1 MKDIAFLLSD
11 VRLIV
16 VGFLCGWKF
25 LRNYGNWLLGLEC
38 MVVGVSATNFL
49 VGSLLGP
56 EAGNVPFSV
65 AFFLDAFSRSFGFT
79 LVPVLGLMVVT
90 HRYKPTLAVEVGAF
104 GLAVVGGLVLGGL
117 DHSTLHVG
125 PASFFVVMNL
135 LTTLFLAYFVT
146 RLWGIGVKHLAG
158 WAALVTAAGTAIAVT
173 YDFFPLPFDDELR
186 TIFYTAA
193 LTTWGAQGLVYY
205 LAYRAMHTHNI
216 SADAKPDQKVTALS

>member
-11 VRLIV
+11 VWLIIIA
-16 VGFLCGWKF
+16 FSCGWKF
-25 LRNYGNWLLGLEC
+25 LCNYGNWLLGLESL
-38 MVVGVSATNFL
+38 VVGVSATNFL
-49 VGSLLGP
+49 AGSLLGP
-56 EAGNVPFSV
+56 EAGSVPVSV

-79 LVPVLGLMVVT
+79 LVLVLGLMVVT

-104 GLAVVGGLVLGGL
+104 GLATVGGFVLGRL

-125 PASFFVVMNL
+125 PATFYVVMNL

-146 RLWGIGVKHLAG
+146 RLWTIGAKHLAG

-173 YDFFPLPFDDELR
+173 YDFFPFPFDDQLR
-186 TIFYTAA
+186 AIFYTAA

-205 LAYRAMHTHNI
+205 LAYRAMHAHNM
-216 SADAKPDQKVTALS
+216 SSGAKPEQKVTALS